1 MQTSM
6 KSPRY
11 EQHITCLPNCLW
23 CIEAHQP
30 PKYHITFSKAD
41 HDRHRGECCFQALIQ
56 SCLENATC
64 MVHTSCDR
72 ASMRAC
78 LLYMAQPLLQ
88 KPADYGRPCMYQVCM
103 HGCGQLQSA
112 RREWEGAL
120 SPEEDA
126 RPNFAACT
134 MEHLGREGA
143 WQVTQGSGIYSCSCI
158 TCQGQGFVISCGTET
173 CLHCLFLSVAPRQT
187 HEVVHMKLPQLQNCL
202 YRHTGQE
209 TYVCTI
215 YIVILQLHCHV
226 SDLPCQSM
234 LTIAPCKACFA
245 LALPH
250 EAPSSKC

>member
-88 KPADYGRPCMYQVCM
+88 KPADYGRPCMYT
-103 HGCGQLQSA
+103 
-112 RREWEGAL
+112 RY
-120 SPEEDA
+120 
-126 RPNFAACT
+126 ACT
-134 MEHLGREGA
+134 GVASCRVHAENGRA
-143 WQVTQGSGIYSCSCI
+143 HCHPRRM
-158 TCQGQGFVISCGTET
+158 QGQTSPPAPWSTWAGKERGR
-173 CLHCLFLSVAPRQT
+173 LHKGAGSIVAA
-187 HEVVHMKLPQLQNCL
+187 V
-202 YRHTGQE
+202 
-209 TYVCTI
+209 
-215 YIVILQLHCHV
+215 
-226 SDLPCQSM
+226 
-234 LTIAPCKACFA
+234 
-245 LALPH
+245 
-250 EAPSSKC
+250 